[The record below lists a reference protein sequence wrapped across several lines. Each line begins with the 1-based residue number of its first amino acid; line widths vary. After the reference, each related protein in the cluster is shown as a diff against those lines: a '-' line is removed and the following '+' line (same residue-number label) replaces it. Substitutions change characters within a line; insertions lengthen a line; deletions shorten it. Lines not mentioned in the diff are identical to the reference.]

1 MQYMASHRSHLEVNR
16 QWVEPTSGNY
26 MQATCRDTAMIL
38 SDYSVTQVKDDEKIS
53 AYSIFRAH

>member
-1 MQYMASHRSHLEVNR
+1 MEVNR

-26 MQATCRDTAMIL
+26 MQATCRDTATIL
-38 SDYSVTQVKDDEKIS
+38 SDYSVTEIKDDEKIS